1 MDRRQVAIMAAQ
13 MKKATI
19 EPNEFIKFAFKSES
33 ETNVWYITLS
43 NFSGDDGEF
52 SYQVTDESGNIKTKY
67 GEYLVRVELPGNFP
81 FDPPHFYFLTENGL
95 YGVGT
100 KVCISIGEF
109 HKDQYRAA
117 LGVSGFCNQLV
128 SGLIGWK
135 SMGGG
140 IAITKTTD
148 KQKKELAAKSY
159 DYNRSHYPEIIEKVE
174 TAYAIYSS
182 KWDLNKIPH
191 EMKVRL
197 GLTTDEEECL
207 PGSA

>member
-33 ETNVWYITLS
+33 ETNVWYIILS

-52 SYQVTDESGNIKTKY
+52 SYQITNESGNVETKY

-140 IAITKTTD
+140 IAITKTTV

-182 KWDLNKIPH
+182 KWDLSKIPH

-197 GLTTDEEECL
+197 GLTSEEECL
-207 PGSA
+207 PGSV

>member
-13 MKKATI
+13 MKKATA
-19 EPNEFIKFAFKSES
+19 EPHEFIKFAFKSES

-52 SYQVTDESGNIKTKY
+52 SYQTIDESGNIETKY
-67 GEYLVRVELPGNFP
+67 GEYLVRVELPGDFP
-81 FDPPHFYFLTENGL
+81 FNPPHFYFLTENGL
-95 YGVGT
+95 YGVGV

-135 SMGGG
+135 TMGAG

-148 KQKKELAAKSY
+148 KCKKELAAKSY
-159 DYNRSHYPEIIEKVE
+159 EYNRTHYSEIIEKIE
-174 TAYAIYSS
+174 TAYAIYST

-197 GLTTDEEECL
+197 GLISPSVTTTTE
-207 PGSA
+207 